1 MSEFH
6 LMERAYG
13 AFRHTFLMPTLID
26 AEKAVATSTGGVLDL
41 SLPKADEAKPKAIK
55 ITA

>member
-6 LMERAYG
+6 QMERAYG
-13 AFRHTFLMPTLID
+13 AFRRSFLMPTLIG
-26 AEKAVATSTGGVLDL
+26 AEKAGATYTAGVLDL